1 MEPHNLTGLRTIA
14 ESVLASSP
22 MVAALSVARRR
33 DGDDIG
39 LIKQIAIAMIIPMLT
54 AGMTAYITQAVM
66 AEQIK
71 SLKEEVRYNRDYTQA
86 EMQKMAL
93 QIQTNRDDM
102 LRSVRR

>member
-33 DGDDIG
+33 NDDIG
-39 LIKQIAIAMIIPMLT
+39 LIKQIGIAMVIPMLT